1 MGPGKSYL
9 EYYVGFYGH
18 FVVRIGTKILRIVK
32 PETIHLRIVK
42 PETIHL
48 RIVKPETIHLFF
60 IFIIFLDCIRAQCS
74 TSDKETVAR

>member
-18 FVVRIGTKILRIVK
+18 FIVRIGTKI
-32 PETIHLRIVK
+32 LRIVK

-74 TSDKETVAR
+74 TSDKETVVR

>member
-18 FVVRIGTKILRIVK
+18 FIVRIGTKI
-32 PETIHLRIVK
+32 LRIVK